1 MILCRVLVVFVEY
14 IHSFCQGRS
23 CVARMQAL
31 ISARWSVNHTLM
43 FVALSTFT
51 VANEMAP
58 QVKEA
63 FINRPHFVDSA
74 PGFIRMQVL
83 SPQENPDEIWMMTY
97 WADEESYA
105 AWYKNHM
112 QESHQNVPKGLRLV
126 PHSAKVRFFEQICE

>member
-1 MILCRVLVVFVEY
+1 
-14 IHSFCQGRS
+14 
-23 CVARMQAL
+23 
-31 ISARWSVNHTLM
+31 M
-43 FVALSTFT
+43 FIALSTFT

-97 WADEESYA
+97 WADEESYS

-112 QESHQNVPKGLRLV
+112 QESHQHVPKGLRLV
-126 PHSAKVRFFEQICE
+126 PHSSKVRFFDQVCE